1 MELQNLVERME
12 NMTLIIRE
20 REKQTRWLNKGREG
34 KILVTPK
41 GLFLPS
47 VFTQIVSLEKIQQ
60 GCSGELSEETQLGT
74 V

>member
-12 NMTLIIRE
+12 NVALIIRG

-41 GLFLPS
+41 GLVLPS
-47 VFTQIVSLEKIQQ
+47 MFTQIVSLEKIQQ